1 MAARKPPSTPGPP
14 APPDGAPPV
23 AEPGLLDTALAPLR
37 VPTRLVRALDMVT
50 EALADVPPMRDE
62 VVTIRKQ
69 SESLDE
75 LLPALESM
83 KTELAGRLDS
93 MQKAMGALEG
103 IEDDLDH
110 TVKQLLVRMD
120 AMHETVLSLQDDVQR
135 ITDRLP
141 DPDDAG
147 PLERAR
153 DALTGGGRG

>member
-1 MAARKPPSTPGPP
+1 
-14 APPDGAPPV
+14 
-23 AEPGLLDTALAPLR
+23 
-37 VPTRLVRALDMVT
+37 MVT